1 MFTQAGQVSTA
12 LGLGKPRGNA
22 DIYRR
27 AAAPARIS
35 KIQPY
40 FHSYVKTA
48 STSLPKE
55 HLREHHGFRC
65 VAPEERGVR
74 DEGILVSLDGLLR
87 SSLLILVF
95 LFAQGSALHTVSRLD
110 LVWLYFETEAQRT
123 PPRESEDASFDWFK
137 RYEDV
142 AGLFRNAIP
151 DKNAR
156 ILMLGC
162 GNSTLSEDVGTGS
175 SHLSFARR

>member
-27 AAAPARIS
+27 AAASARIS

-48 STSLPKE
+48 SYSLSKE
-55 HLREHHGFRC
+55 HLREHGFRR
-65 VAPEERGVR
+65 VTPEERGVR
-74 DEGILVSLDGLLR
+74 DEGVLVSVNGLSEIFMLNC
-87 SSLLILVF
+87 F
-95 LFAQGSALHTVSRLD
+95 LFPQGSALHTVSCLD

-142 AGLFRNAIP
+142 AGLFRDAIP

-162 GNSTLSEDVGTGS
+162 GNSTLSEDVGIGS
-175 SHLSFARR
+175 THLCFARR